1 MADSKLNGSVRAIV
15 LGRVPY
21 GDHDLVVSVLS
32 QDVGRLS
39 VYARSP
45 RSKRKSWYPLLV
57 PGNTVDLRL
66 SARRRGSLHTLVQVD
81 LVCDRSAVM
90 SDPSR
95 LARAAYLLELVSVS
109 TRDGIVAPSLARA
122 LELALDALSEPQTSR
137 WMELQT
143 LRQLGVEPDPDYCS
157 RCGAEL
163 TEGAALDPKGE
174 GLNCRRCMP
183 KGRHYPR
190 TLLDRLRELAEA
202 VVPTGGSSDH
212 QLGVLLG
219 RALRLQVGVL
229 KSAKVAAALKPKD

>member
-1 MADSKLNGSVRAIV
+1 MADSKLNGSVRAVV
-15 LGRVPY
+15 LSRVPY
-21 GDHDLVVSVLS
+21 GDHDLVVPVLS
-32 QDVGRLS
+32 QDLGRLS

-81 LVCDRSAVM
+81 LVRDRSAEM
-90 SDPSR
+90 SDPSL

-163 TEGAALDPKGE
+163 TDGAALDPKGQ
-174 GLNCRRCMP
+174 GLNCRRCIP
-183 KGRHYPR
+183 KGRHYSR
-190 TLLDRLRELAEA
+190 ALLDRLGELAEA
-202 VVPTGGSSDH
+202 VVPTGGSSDQ

-229 KSAKVAAALKPKD
+229 KSAKVAAALKPKA